1 MPKVLWRMLL
11 VEDIMDVVQ
20 SCNESASCVE
30 VGDVEIDL
38 LTDASSA
45 GADEKDS
52 EA

>member
-1 MPKVLWRMLL
+1 MLL
-11 VEDIMDVVQ
+11 VEDIVDVVQ

-30 VGDVEIDL
+30 VGDVESTLDL